1 MKRKN
6 KEKGIFDRLKSIAD
20 IPGEVGSG
28 FSLNMRG
35 DREIY
40 ISGCRRILE
49 YSRERIVL
57 SIKSFSLVIIGE
69 CLICSSYFERAVGIE
84 GRIDSISLERG
95 EI

>member
-6 KEKGIFDRLKSIAD
+6 KNGGFFCYLKSIAD
-20 IPGEVGSG
+20 IPGEVGNG
-28 FSLNMRG
+28 FSVSMRG

-57 SIKSFSLVIIGE
+57 SIKEFCLIVCGE
-69 CLICSSYFERAVGIE
+69 NLICSSYFERSVGIE
-84 GRIDSISLERG
+84 GRIDSLLIDRG
-95 EI
+95 ER

>member
-40 ISGCRRILE
+40 VSGCRRILE

-57 SIKSFSLVIIGE
+57 SIKEFCLIVCGE
-69 CLICSSYFERAVGIE
+69 NLICSSYFERSVGIE
-84 GRIDSISLERG
+84 GRIDSLLIDRG
-95 EI
+95 ER

>member
-6 KEKGIFDRLKSIAD
+6 KNGGFFCYLKSIAD
-20 IPGEVGSG
+20 IPGDVGNE
-28 FSLNMRG
+28 FSLSMRG

-57 SIKSFSLVIIGE
+57 SDGKYSVTFLSEMSCGGVKEKLFSLL
-69 CLICSSYFERAVGIE
+69 CHTKR
-84 GRIDSISLERG
+84 
-95 EI
+95 